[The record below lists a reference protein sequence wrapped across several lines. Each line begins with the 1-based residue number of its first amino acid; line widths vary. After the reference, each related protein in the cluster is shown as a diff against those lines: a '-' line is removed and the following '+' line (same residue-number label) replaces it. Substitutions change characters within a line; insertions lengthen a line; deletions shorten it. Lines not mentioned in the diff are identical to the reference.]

1 MAEEI
6 NMSEVV
12 QEIKGATEEE
22 LRQVIEVWYEKTRT
36 DGLRIGAKMMSA
48 AIYGIIQQHT
58 QKKTKVSMNDYRRMT
73 DAIIKLISV
82 QLKEQSDSNEE
93 NVNDG
98 TAE

>member
-1 MAEEI
+1 
-6 NMSEVV
+6 
-12 QEIKGATEEE
+12 
-22 LRQVIEVWYEKTRT
+22 
-36 DGLRIGAKMMSA
+36 
-48 AIYGIIQQHT
+48 
-58 QKKTKVSMNDYRRMT
+58 MNDYRRMT